1 MDKNGRYILKALDDQ
16 YISGTKVVDGFPTL
30 TENYLEAIIFDY
42 KGVEAL
48 VEKMSFKPVPVQLAY
63 SD

>member
-1 MDKNGRYILKALDDQ
+1 MDKNGRYILKALDDT
-16 YISGTKVVDGFPTL
+16 YVAGTVVEQGFPPL

-42 KGVEAL
+42 KGVEKI
-48 VEKMSFKPVPVQLAY
+48 VEKMSFKPEPVQVAY